1 MKKKSVLIASLVAS
15 YLAIGAQAAMAG
27 DPTII
32 IITHAL
38 PQADSGT
45 TAVKVTLTD
54 DGEDGTI
61 VIKR

>member
-27 DPTII
+27 EGII

-38 PQADSGT
+38 SQADSGT

>member
-1 MKKKSVLIASLVAS
+1 MNKKSVLIASLVAS

-27 DPTII
+27 EGII